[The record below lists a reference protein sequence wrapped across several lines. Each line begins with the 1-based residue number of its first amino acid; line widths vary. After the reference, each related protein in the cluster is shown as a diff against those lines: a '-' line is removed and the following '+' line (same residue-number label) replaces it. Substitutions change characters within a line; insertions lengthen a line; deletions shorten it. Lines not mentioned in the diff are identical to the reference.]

1 MSSNKKYSTNISNT
15 DIIHQSEDGGGFKLT
30 KTGKF
35 IFGAKQQNT
44 INQLNEE
51 NYNGTVDVNAN
62 NQSLMA
68 VMNKSDQSIDIN
80 IGNENINSLLD
91 PSENT
96 TIITQESS
104 IPLEDINKAKDNFI
118 DNPIQ
123 SITSQT
129 GSLPDDE
136 LSFMSSMFF
145 NSIGE
150 GADGTGF
157 EEILSPEEAQKIID
171 NINNRSYNK
180 EIENR

>member
-1 MSSNKKYSTNISNT
+1 MSSNKKFFTNTNNT

-35 IFGAKQQNT
+35 FFGAKQQNT
-44 INQLNEE
+44 INQLVDE
-51 NYNGTVDVNAN
+51 NYNSTIDINAN

-68 VMNKSDQSIDIN
+68 IMNKSDQSVDIN

-91 PSENT
+91 PLEN
-96 TIITQESS
+96 IPIVTQESL
-104 IPLEDINKAKDNFI
+104 LEDINKAKDNI
-118 DNPIQ
+118 PNTSTQD
-123 SITSQT
+123 ITPQVE
-129 GSLPDDE
+129 SLPDDE

-157 EEILSPEEAQKIID
+157 EEVLSPEEAQKIID
-171 NINNRSYNK
+171 DINNRSYNK
-180 EIENR
+180 IL